1 MQSQAVTAA
10 TTQVRVFYTAP
21 TLIRSL
27 MQSGDDW
34 VKAHD
39 RGSLRVLGT
48 VGEPI
53 GEHAWNWFGARQH
66 AVAAP
71 ANGSANELRVCCR
84 PAYRHICG
92 SRYPLWRPR
101 TKTGGCNGMP
111 HVICVSC

>member
-1 MQSQAVTAA
+1 MTTNALLIIPAA
-10 TTQVRVFYTAP
+10 DGERSPSQVRVFYTAP

-53 GEHAWNWFGARQH
+53 GEHAWNWFGAR
-66 AVAAP
+66 P
-71 ANGSANELRVCCR
+71 GSLR
-84 PAYRHICG
+84 
-92 SRYPLWRPR
+92 
-101 TKTGGCNGMP
+101 
-111 HVICVSC
+111 

>member
-1 MQSQAVTAA
+1 M
-10 TTQVRVFYTAP
+10 FYTAP

-53 GEHAWNWFGARQH
+53 GEHAWNWFGA
-66 AVAAP
+66 P
-71 ANGSANELRVCCR
+71 ACGHGHQLLRIAIIQYIWHRARGWSR
-84 PAYRHICG
+84 PATGLSARDDLMWVPPI
-92 SRYPLWRPR
+92 PR
-101 TKTGGCNGMP
+101 Q
-111 HVICVSC
+111 